1 MSNLGPVN
9 DSQRRLREDLWARHL
24 PYKKKAQKEQ
34 SVNQPHLGH
43 KLILNWGWGNTGFT
57 FPLFEMESS
66 RTNGKKEGVGDWP
79 PYRGVN
85 KWDNECENE
94 VSQLCPT
101 LCDPMDCSLP
111 HSLSVAR
118 VLEWVA
124 ISFSRGSSQPRDQT
138 WVFPIVGRRFT
149 IWATR
154 EVTKWVWRW
163 LKSYMEL
170 WNRRRGCYSFSF
182 PELSLIT
189 HLLCGTPSF
198 LTEYAN
204 LQSDWL
210 ICNLA
215 IALSLS
221 VGEKWLDHHKRIYND
236 FSFPT
241 THPSNKH
248 YWALTIYGELWW
260 KQKHIFGFLSLPRK
274 CAN

>member
-101 LCDPMDCSLP
+101 LCDPMDCSLHGISSGQMQICGRSVTFHKTFIWSP
-111 HSLSVAR
+111 H
-118 VLEWVA
+118 
-124 ISFSRGSSQPRDQT
+124 
-138 WVFPIVGRRFT
+138 
-149 IWATR
+149 
-154 EVTKWVWRW
+154 
-163 LKSYMEL
+163 
-170 WNRRRGCYSFSF
+170 
-182 PELSLIT
+182 IT
-189 HLLCGTPSF
+189 HEYLCEQAF
-198 LTEYAN
+198 CILTVTYFIAQPIRMNCSTCIE
-204 LQSDWL
+204 
-210 ICNLA
+210 ICFVL
-215 IALSLS
+215 
-221 VGEKWLDHHKRIYND
+221 
-236 FSFPT
+236 F
-241 THPSNKH
+241 
-248 YWALTIYGELWW
+248 
-260 KQKHIFGFLSLPRK
+260 
-274 CAN
+274 